1 MISLDYSQIEL
12 RVIAHMAG
20 IDALIQAFHDGEDI
34 HAITASQV
42 FGVPVEGMDPMM
54 RRKAKAINFG
64 IIYGISAFGLAR
76 QLGIEQKEAKAYIE
90 AYFERYPGI
99 KDYME
104 RLKAECRKSGM
115 VETLFGRRIHLPGIN
130 DKNHMTRNYAERQA
144 INAPVQ
150 GTAADIIK
158 RAMIRVPQ
166 ALQQKKLKAEMLLQ
180 VHDELLFEAPV
191 AEVDGV
197 IEIISQVMGNA
208 VGPAGSLSVPLDV
221 EAGVGDNWDEAH

>member
-1 MISLDYSQIEL
+1 
-12 RVIAHMAG
+12 
-20 IDALIQAFHDGEDI
+20 
-34 HAITASQV
+34 
-42 FGVPVEGMDPMM
+42 
-54 RRKAKAINFG
+54 
-64 IIYGISAFGLAR
+64 
-76 QLGIEQKEAKAYIE
+76 
-90 AYFERYPGI
+90 
-99 KDYME
+99 
-104 RLKAECRKSGM
+104 
-115 VETLFGRRIHLPGIN
+115 
-130 DKNHMTRNYAERQA
+130 NHMIRNYAERQA

-197 IEIISQVMGNA
+197 IEIISQVMGDA